1 MTKFSKKKSRRK
13 SNKIRYGIKGNKI
26 IKIYPHKIPNKIGR
40 HNYLLWKT
48 TKKNTPGKTYH
59 GKFYKSKEEAMKFK
73 SRKSRRKSTKHSKFS
88 GGG

>member
-1 MTKFSKKKSRRK
+1 MRKKSKKSQRSRRK

-26 IKIYPHKIPNKIGR
+26 IKIYPHKIHKKIGR
-40 HNYLLWKT
+40 HNYYLLWKT

-73 SRKSRRKSTKHSKFS
+73 KKQSRKKSIKLS